1 MGKSILFFSRCEL
14 AYLYGSLDKY
24 LTDKYN
30 FIYIAYSDD
39 EYKVLCEKFQI
50 KNVIHFKNELRK
62 ITEGELSKITL
73 EEIDIFLFA
82 PLRSP
87 IVRLKTSFLGF
98 RKSLTLKNRPIRD
111 DFLPPARQPLLKAL
125 VFTRAFLFS

>member
-30 FIYIAYSDD
+30 FIHIAYSDD

-73 EEIDIFLFA
+73 EEIDTFL
-82 PLRSP
+82 
-87 IVRLKTSFLGF
+87 
-98 RKSLTLKNRPIRD
+98 LKNT
-111 DFLPPARQPLLKAL
+111 FGNFNVNGAL
-125 VFTRAFLFS
+125 SANRTSQYLTYEENIKLIKIYYLF